1 MSLQCEYAMSKFVMT
16 NFEKSFRPDFGI
28 HNQIQS
34 FHSWDPLMYYDGLW
48 AIQNTNRRHGL
59 AVMFSFSTFQP
70 PSLCSNKY

>member
-1 MSLQCEYAMSKFVMT
+1 MSLQCEYAMSKFVMS

-34 FHSWDPLMYYDGLW
+34 FHSWDPLMYYDRLW

-59 AVMFSFSTFQP
+59 AVNVDVFFLYFSAAFSLQQ
-70 PSLCSNKY
+70 